1 MPTGFVLINCE
12 SDHVGYVVNELKK
25 INGVNEICDVF
36 GIYNIV
42 VKVKAEDKHIF
53 TKIISSQIREIT
65 KLNSTLTL
73 MVANNHGEFL

>member
-1 MPTGFVLINCE
+1 M
-12 SDHVGYVVNELKK
+12 GYVVNELKK

-42 VKVKAEDKHIF
+42 VKVKAEDKQIF

-73 MVANNHGEFL
+73 MVANPNGEFL